1 LLSHVVPMRPEE
13 RGAHTS
19 GRMWTS
25 IDEITSSEDDRTDG
39 FERLGASFRG
49 DNHLGRGESIAID
62 FELNARRTD
71 VPDNDDE
78 SATHLR
84 IDRASYAIGNSRFSA
99 DRFEFG
105 RFLQRGMPEF
115 GVVDGVEWGRRLTGG
130 NRVGASVGFMPEP
143 DQDYESGHDF
153 QASAYYRWV
162 FDESEVFSA
171 SVGAQKTLHDGT
183 ADRDLAVAKVEYF
196 PDDGWTAHLT
206 TWLDYYTSGDPARG
220 PGLDVTQAYARVAH
234 RDADGDSLGFVYT
247 HIQIPDIERNDVPQI
262 FAADLADDRNDRF
275 ATEWDRGLMEN
286 VRLRVG
292 LGVWSDEDESG
303 SDGELVL
310 QRRRLFADA
319 GRGELS
325 LFGTRG
331 RFSRTYGVRTRYA
344 HDDEYGSWT
353 YDYEFA
359 QNTIDEFGSN
369 NNELPQHRLRVGRD
383 WHSDGGWSF
392 ACDVEA
398 WVWDQETAFGLH
410 VYVQRSF

>member
-1 LLSHVVPMRPEE
+1 
-13 RGAHTS
+13 
-19 GRMWTS
+19 
-25 IDEITSSEDDRTDG
+25 
-39 FERLGASFRG
+39 
-49 DNHLGRGESIAID
+49 
-62 FELNARRTD
+62 
-71 VPDNDDE
+71 
-78 SATHLR
+78 
-84 IDRASYAIGNSRFSA
+84 
-99 DRFEFG
+99 
-105 RFLQRGMPEF
+105 
-115 GVVDGVEWGRRLTGG
+115 
-130 NRVGASVGFMPEP
+130 
-143 DQDYESGHDF
+143 
-153 QASAYYRWV
+153 V

-171 SVGAQKTLHDGT
+171 SAGAQKTLHDGS

-196 PDDGWTAHLT
+196 PDDGWSAHLT
-206 TWLDYYTSGDPARG
+206 TWLDYYTSGDAARG

-310 QRRRLFADA
+310 QRRKLFGDA
-319 GRGELS
+319 GRGEIS

-331 RFSRTYGVRTRYA
+331 RFSRTYGARTRYA
-344 HDDEYGSWT
+344 HDDEYGAWT
-353 YDYEFA
+353 CDYEFA

-383 WHSDGGWSF
+383 WHSSNGWSF

-398 WVWDQETAFGLH
+398 WAWDQETAFGLH